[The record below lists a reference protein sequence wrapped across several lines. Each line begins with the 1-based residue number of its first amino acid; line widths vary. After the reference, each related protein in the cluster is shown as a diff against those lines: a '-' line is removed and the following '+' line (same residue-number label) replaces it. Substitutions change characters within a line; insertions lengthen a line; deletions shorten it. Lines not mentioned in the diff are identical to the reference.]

1 MSDRTDI
8 RRPRNIEVVLMGDE
22 KAAEG
27 EKNLGLFMSPP
38 TPGGG
43 GIFTPMNSLRV
54 GPGEPGPGDDW
65 EFPKEPVDGAAVENV
80 PAAQPADPTEAELHR
95 LDR

>member
-1 MSDRTDI
+1 
-8 RRPRNIEVVLMGDE
+8 MGD
-22 KAAEG
+22 KTAPEG

-65 EFPKEPVDGAAVENV
+65 EFPMEPTDGATVENV
-80 PAAQPADPTEAELHR
+80 PAAQPADPTEAEL
-95 LDR
+95 DR